1 LSLSPSA
8 AFAVQVLAEIS
19 MSKIIKFPRSA
30 LPPSKTSPAKASG
43 SLRYRLRA
51 SQLGRIADAQTDEAR
66 MLSLVQQALSWIQL
80 AENEEFLAQ
89 ADRPVVLVVED
100 DWVQRMNV
108 VETITLAGFE
118 ALEADNADDAIAVL
132 ETRQEITVVLTDI
145 TMPGSMDGLKLA
157 AAIKLRWPSI
167 RVVATSGVLK
177 AHEVEMPEGSL
188 FLSKPYG
195 AEQIVDTLRQLTGA

>member
-1 LSLSPSA
+1 
-8 AFAVQVLAEIS
+8 
-19 MSKIIKFPRSA
+19 MSNIIKFPRTA
-30 LPPSKTSPAKASG
+30 LPLSQAPPAKASG
-43 SLRYRLRA
+43 ALRYRLRA
-51 SQLGRIADAQTDEAR
+51 SQLSRIADAQTDEAR

-89 ADRPVVLVVED
+89 AAKPVVLVVED

-118 ALEADNADDAIAVL
+118 VLEADNADDAIVVL
-132 ETRQEITVVLTDI
+132 ETRREITVVLTDI
-145 TMPGSMDGLKLA
+145 KMPGSMDGLKLA

-188 FLSKPYG
+188 FLPKPYG
-195 AEQIVDTLRQLTGA
+195 AEQILDTLRELTGA

>member
-1 LSLSPSA
+1 M
-8 AFAVQVLAEIS
+8 LAEMS
-19 MSKIIKFPRSA
+19 MSEIIKFPRNA
-30 LPPSKTSPAKASG
+30 LPPAKAPPAKASE

-89 ADRPVVLVVED
+89 AARPVVLVVED

-118 ALEADNADDAIAVL
+118 VLEADNADDAIAVL
-132 ETRQEITVVLTDI
+132 ETRSEITVVLTDI
-145 TMPGSMDGLKLA
+145 RMPGSMDGLRLA
-157 AAIKLRWPSI
+157 EAIKLRWPSI

-188 FLSKPYG
+188 FLPKPYG

>member
-1 LSLSPSA
+1 
-8 AFAVQVLAEIS
+8 
-19 MSKIIKFPRSA
+19 
-30 LPPSKTSPAKASG
+30 
-43 SLRYRLRA
+43 
-51 SQLGRIADAQTDEAR
+51 

-167 RVVATSGVLK
+167 RVVATSGVLE

-188 FLSKPYG
+188 FLAKPYG
-195 AEQIVDTLRQLTGA
+195 AEQILDTLRELTGAGA